1 MGAHKAVASC
11 RTPNFGCGRR
21 PRWEIRGVLGVVY
34 MKIVV
39 AGGSGFIG
47 SHVVDVL
54 LEQGHEVLIYDLEA
68 PRYGQACAFVRGDTR
83 DIDRMAQVLKSGDIV
98 YMLAAE
104 ANVNRFFDSPLFSTD
119 ITANATLS
127 VLEAARRTG
136 AARVIL
142 ASTEWVYGSLPEA
155 GEENITEDTPCTGN
169 PDHIYTSSKIAA
181 ELYCKNYQG
190 LYGVNFTIMR
200 YGIPFGERARPETV
214 TPIFIRR
221 IVQGEPITIHGD
233 GNQSRQFIYVK
244 DLARGNAACLN
255 PAAENQIFNLNGQKR
270 VSVIQIVRT
279 LEEILGKKASLTFVE
294 DRKGNFKGR
303 FISSEKAY
311 RLLGWAPLLGYE
323 EAMRIYVEWF
333 LKNQL

>member
-1 MGAHKAVASC
+1 
-11 RTPNFGCGRR
+11 
-21 PRWEIRGVLGVVY
+21 

-47 SHVVDVL
+47 SHVVDAL
-54 LEQGHEVLIYDLEA
+54 LDKGHEVVIYDLEA
-68 PRYGQACAFVRGDTR
+68 PHYDQKCGYVRGDTR
-83 DIDRMAQVLKSGDIV
+83 DIDRLVQVCKTGDIV
-98 YMLAAE
+98 YLIAAE
-104 ANVNRFFDSPLFSTD
+104 ANVNRFYDSPLFSND

-136 AARVIL
+136 VARVIL

-155 GEENITEDTPCTGN
+155 GEEYITEDTPCTDN

-181 ELYCKNYQG
+181 ELFCKNYRS
-190 LYGVNFTIMR
+190 LYGVNYTIMR

-221 IVQGEPITIHGD
+221 IARREPITIHGD
-233 GNQSRQFIYVK
+233 GSQSRQFIYVK

-255 PAAENQIFNLNGQKR
+255 SAAENQIFNLNGKKKI
-270 VSVIQIVRT
+270 SVIQIVKT
-279 LEEILGKKASLTFVE
+279 IEEILGKKASVTFVE

-303 FISSEKAY
+303 FISSEKAR
-311 RLLGWAPLLGYE
+311 RLLDWEAALDYE
-323 EAMRIYVEWF
+323 DAMRMYVAQF
-333 LKNQL
+333 LTS

>member
-1 MGAHKAVASC
+1 
-11 RTPNFGCGRR
+11 
-21 PRWEIRGVLGVVY
+21 

-47 SHVVDVL
+47 SHVVDAL
-54 LEQGHEVLIYDLEA
+54 LDKGHEVLIYDLEA
-68 PRYGQACAFVRGDTR
+68 PHYEQKCGYVRGDTR
-83 DIDRMAQVLKSGDIV
+83 DIDRLVQVCKTGDIV
-98 YMLAAE
+98 YLIAAE
-104 ANVNRFFDSPLFSTD
+104 ANVNRFYESPLFSND

-136 AARVIL
+136 VARVIL

-155 GEENITEDTPCTGN
+155 GEEYITEDTPYTDN

-181 ELYCKNYQG
+181 ELFCKNYRS
-190 LYGVNFTIMR
+190 LYGVNYTIMR

-221 IVQGEPITIHGD
+221 IARGEPITIHGD
-233 GNQSRQFIYVK
+233 GSQSRQFIYVK

-255 PAAENQIFNLNGQKR
+255 SAAENQIFNLNGKKKI
-270 VSVIQIVRT
+270 SVIQIVKT
-279 LEEILGKKASLTFVE
+279 IEEILGKKASVTFVE

-303 FISSEKAY
+303 FISSEKAR
-311 RLLGWAPLLGYE
+311 RLLDWEAALDYE
-323 EAMRIYVEWF
+323 DAMRMYVAQF
-333 LKNQL
+333 PTS

>member
-1 MGAHKAVASC
+1 
-11 RTPNFGCGRR
+11 
-21 PRWEIRGVLGVVY
+21 

-54 LEQGHEVLIYDLEA
+54 IERGHEVLVYDLEA

-83 DIDRMAQVLKSGDIV
+83 DVDRLVQVLKNGDIL
-98 YMLAAE
+98 YLLAAE
-104 ANVNRFFDSPLFSTD
+104 ANVNRFLESPLFSND
-119 ITANATLS
+119 VTANAALS
-127 VLEAARRTG
+127 ILEAARRAG

-155 GEENITEDTPCTGN
+155 GEENIIEDTPYAGN
-169 PDHIYTSSKIAA
+169 PDHLYTSSKIAA
-181 ELYCKNYQG
+181 ELFCKNYHD
-190 LYGVNFTIMR
+190 LFGVNFTIMR

-221 IVQGEPITIHGD
+221 IVRGEPITIHGD
-233 GNQSRQFIYVK
+233 GSQSRQFIYVK

-255 PAAENQIFNLNGQKR
+255 QAAENQIFNLNGKKK
-270 VSVIQIVRT
+270 VSVIQIVKT
-279 LEEILGKKASLTFVE
+279 LEEILGKRAFLTFVE

-303 FISSEKAY
+303 FISSEKAH
-311 RLLGWAPLLGYE
+311 RLLDWAPTLDYE
-323 EAMRIYVEWF
+323 DAMRLYVDWF
-333 LKNQL
+333 LKHQL